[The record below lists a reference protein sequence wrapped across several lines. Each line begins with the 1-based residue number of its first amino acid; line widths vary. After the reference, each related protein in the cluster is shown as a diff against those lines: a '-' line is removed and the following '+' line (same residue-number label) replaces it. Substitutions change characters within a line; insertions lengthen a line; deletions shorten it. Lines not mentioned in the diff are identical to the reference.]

1 MKVIKPNNFLNKSGF
16 SFEDLICKLLYE
28 EYGENFK
35 QTKYT
40 NDGGKDFESVSTLLT
55 NQKTWA
61 ECKKYA
67 SALSYND
74 VTKTLLMAFVEKVNK
89 VLIFSYSPV
98 NRRFYRNVAE
108 YKYRTKVEVEIYDD
122 EKLEKLL
129 LKYKNKEWFSD
140 YIILEEPL
148 QNDINTLLPQDSA
161 VSCAYNLSKKLRTN
175 NNKVFINMFE
185 LFSLDIL
192 LINQTGTRQNVQI
205 DYSDFSDC
213 SYFEL
218 LNAEITKSN
227 YYQEISIS
235 QHTSIIIRLYLRTI
249 KYKKSYKIPNI
260 RVNNKIH
267 HIPKKIYTTWLAQTD
282 LIGRDYK
289 KIKTVSLQY
298 VQSAQKLNFIL
309 IEGCT
314 GTGKSNLLL
323 EIFQSSHQ
331 YNYKSFYCDIDKKKI
346 SIKLF
351 CQEIF
356 SFFTQLP
363 FFKNTKKSIAYLNMS
378 KTLAFKLGTQI
389 LYDRDFNYSKN
400 IEDIAKCI
408 FMFLQKEKY
417 LLVID
422 NIQKYDSLSIKLI
435 MELIRLSS
443 GQTCSSTILLSV
455 NTDFLIS
462 GTKADE
468 LKDLLHLL
476 CSRKVNQYH
485 IFPLSGFD
493 NSMAEEYIYKCLC
506 IAYSDRRK
514 YHKIVNKIIHCIGC
528 NPLILQNYLIYL
540 YNAEILYFE
549 KSFFTLNNL
558 SEFFEKNGTNYIISD
573 YFIKE
578 LDELL
583 LKKTEKANLI
593 QSYFDLT
600 GLFTIIKEISR
611 STVEKVSENL
621 DIIELLLKHGI
632 IIYSAESNTYL
643 FRHIEIKHYYQQKY
657 QLQHLNIAKILTALD
672 TSIFRENYI
681 EAIFL
686 LEFEAEEITEADLNL
701 ISREILRLNIDYD
714 NLEKIYTRVLILF
727 LQGLGENAEF
737 NLKVMKEICD
747 NSTRVLGIDKT
758 LIFQKNIEDIIRK
771 YPDKYMVFS
780 SGIIE
785 ILKEYLRHLMNVR
798 RIHYAL
804 EISSQLEKLS
814 IYIKSSKEKT
824 YYLNEL
830 YKMKI
835 LCLYKINNT
844 DLALRTVQDLIDN
857 NRLPIDLAECYMFWG
872 NIYYRTPLRYT
883 NSNTIVLNWNKSYEL
898 IQDLKVDFHN
908 LSIEKQAILLNICI
922 KHILANLLQKKT
934 LNDEELKFLE
944 KLLNHTNMPYFEI
957 KIRHLLILCQLLE
970 MKTYAYLLTPLEYA
984 EECLDILSVDYGNK
998 TLYSTTLF
1006 FLAEIWKEKGN
1017 FSKMYSYFLIFYSI
1031 ISSYYFDDGDI
1042 NSESYLLI
1050 EMIISL
1056 RKHKKNYP
1064 QTFNFNIMNNIPLT
1078 DLYQRLK
1085 EIYYMSDQDF
1095 ELFYRAM
1102 SPVSLFTNPELKS
1115 NYPLI

>member
-1 MKVIKPNNFLNKSGF
+1 MKVIKPNNFLDKSGF

-28 EYGENFK
+28 EYGEIFK

-40 NDGGKDFESVSTLLT
+40 NDGGKDFETVSTLLT

-74 VTKTLLMAFVEKVNK
+74 ITKTLLMAFVERVNK

-98 NRRFYRNVAE
+98 NRRFYKNVAE

-140 YIILEEPL
+140 YIILEAPL
-148 QNDINTLLPQDSA
+148 QYGVNTLFSQDSG
-161 VSCAYNLSKKLRTN
+161 VSCTYNLSKKFRTS
-175 NNKVFINMFE
+175 NNKICINMYE

-192 LINQTGTRQNVQI
+192 LINQTDTCQNVKI
-205 DYSDFSDC
+205 DYSEFNAC
-213 SYFEL
+213 NYFEL
-218 LNAEITKSN
+218 LNDEIIKNN
-227 YYQEISIS
+227 YYQEVNIS

-249 KYKKSYKIPNI
+249 KYERSYKLPRI
-260 RVNNKIH
+260 RVNNRVHRISKQ
-267 HIPKKIYTTWLAQTD
+267 IYTTWLAQTD

-289 KIKTVSLQY
+289 KIKAESLQY
-298 VQSAQKLNFIL
+298 IQSAQKLNFIL
-309 IEGCT
+309 IEGGT
-314 GTGKSNLLL
+314 GTGKSNLLS

-346 SIKLF
+346 SIQLF

-363 FFKNTKKSIAYLNMS
+363 FFKNTKKSIAHLSTS

-389 LYDRDFNYSKN
+389 LYDRTFNYAKN

-417 LLVID
+417 LLIID

-443 GQTCSSTILLSV
+443 GQTCSSTILLSI

-462 GTKADE
+462 GTKAE
-468 LKDLLHLL
+468 KLKELLHLL

-485 IFPLSGFD
+485 NFSLLGFD
-493 NSMAEEYIYKCLC
+493 NDMAEEYIYKCLC
-506 IAYSDRRK
+506 IAYTDRRK
-514 YHKIVNKIIHCIGC
+514 YHKIVDKIIHCIGC

-540 YNAEILYFE
+540 YNKEILCFE
-549 KSFFTLNNL
+549 KSFLTLNDL
-558 SEFFEKNGTNYIISD
+558 SVFFETNGTNYIVSD

-583 LKKTEKANLI
+583 LKETQKNNLM

-600 GLFTIIKEISR
+600 GLFTMVKEVSR

-621 DIIELLLKHGI
+621 DIIELLIKHGI

-657 QLQHLNIAKILTALD
+657 QLQYLSIAKILNVLD
-672 TSIFRENYI
+672 TSIFRANYI

-686 LEFEAEEITEADLNL
+686 LEFEAEEIRATDFNL
-701 ISREILRLNIDYD
+701 ISKEILRSNIDYD

-727 LQGLGENAEF
+727 LQDFGENAEF
-737 NLKVMKEICD
+737 NLNVMKEICD

-758 LIFQKNIEDIIRK
+758 LGFQKNVEDIIRK
-771 YPDKYMVFS
+771 FPDKYMAFS
-780 SGIIE
+780 GNVIE

-798 RIHYAL
+798 RIGYAL
-804 EISSQLEKLS
+804 QISSQLEKLS
-814 IYIKSSKEKT
+814 SYIKSSKEKKH
-824 YYLNEL
+824 YLNEL

-857 NRLPIDLAECYMFWG
+857 NRLPIELAECYMFWG
-872 NIYYRTPLRYT
+872 NIYYRTSLRYT
-883 NSNTIVLNWNKSYEL
+883 NSSTIVLKWNKSYEL
-898 IQDLKVDFHN
+898 IQNLKTDFYN
-908 LSIEKQAILLNICI
+908 LNSEKQAILLNIYI
-922 KHILANLLQKKT
+922 KHILANLLQKTT
-934 LNDEELKFLE
+934 LNDDELKFLE
-944 KLLNHTNMPYFEI
+944 RLLNHTNMPYFEI
-957 KIRHLLILCQLLE
+957 KIRHLFILCQLLE
-970 MKTYAYLLTPLEYA
+970 KKAYAYLLSPLEYA

-1006 FLAEIWKEKGN
+1006 FLAEIWKEKGD
-1017 FSKMYSYFLIFYSI
+1017 FSKMYSYFLNFYSI
-1031 ISSYYFDDGDI
+1031 ISSYYFDDGDMA
-1042 NSESYLLI
+1042 SESYLLI

-1056 RKHKKNYP
+1056 RKHKNNYP

-1095 ELFYRAM
+1095 ELLYKTM
-1102 SPVSLFTNPELKS
+1102 SPVSLFINPESKS